1 MIITKKIYAII
12 MKKMVKVK
20 NPAAFF
26 KNPAGFFKPRAGFF
40 PHIFKWGKNPAG
52 FFQKNK
58 YLNLFKKQVCLIV
71 IIAEND

>member
-1 MIITKKIYAII
+1 

-20 NPAAFF
+20 KPAGFF
-26 KNPAGFFKPRAGFF
+26 ENPAGFFKPRAGFF

-58 YLNLFKKQVCLIV
+58 Y
-71 IIAEND
+71 

>member
-1 MIITKKIYAII
+1 

-20 NPAAFF
+20 NPAGFF

-58 YLNLFKKQVCLIV
+58 Y
-71 IIAEND
+71 

>member
-1 MIITKKIYAII
+1 

-20 NPAAFF
+20 NPAGFF
-26 KNPAGFFKPRAGFF
+26 ENPVGFFKPRAGFF

-58 YLNLFKKQVCLIV
+58 Y
-71 IIAEND
+71 

>member
-1 MIITKKIYAII
+1 MIMNKKIYAIK

-20 NPAAFF
+20 NPAGFF
-26 KNPAGFFKPRAGFF
+26 ENPAGFLKPHARFF

-58 YLNLFKKQVCLIV
+58 Y
-71 IIAEND
+71 

>member
-1 MIITKKIYAII
+1 

-20 NPAAFF
+20 NPAGFF
-26 KNPAGFFKPRAGFF
+26 ENPAGFFKPRAGFF

-58 YLNLFKKQVCLIV
+58 YRPPSGTFKTFKNL
-71 IIAEND
+71 

>member
-1 MIITKKIYAII
+1 

-20 NPAAFF
+20 KPAVFFENPV
-26 KNPAGFFKPRAGFF
+26 GFFKPRAGFF

-58 YLNLFKKQVCLIV
+58 Y
-71 IIAEND
+71 